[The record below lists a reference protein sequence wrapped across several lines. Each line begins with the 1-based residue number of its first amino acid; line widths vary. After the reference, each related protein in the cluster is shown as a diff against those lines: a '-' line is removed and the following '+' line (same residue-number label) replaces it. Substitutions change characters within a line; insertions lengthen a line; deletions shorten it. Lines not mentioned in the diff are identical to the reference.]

1 MDDGR
6 EPIVARGASSDVA
19 ALAIRG
25 AEGSVGSS
33 ADLHWEI
40 DHGRL
45 QQGQKEI
52 RGLPRSW
59 SYNIRL
65 RVGSGQAFVS
75 RQPRIAGAHRLGS
88 LLRGNPLCDTP
99 PTAPAFGQ
107 SRGRSTV
114 YSAHCTNIYDEIEE
128 YWRPA
133 HADTHRKS
141 LAQALEVSHVKRAN
155 DVRAAG
161 SVRCTWVASPS

>member
-6 EPIVARGASSDVA
+6 EPIVARGAISDVA
-19 ALAIRG
+19 ALAIPGQRTAWG
-25 AEGSVGSS
+25 NS

-52 RGLPRSW
+52 QGSPRFW

-75 RQPRIAGAHRLGS
+75 RQPRVAGAHRLGW

-99 PTAPAFGQ
+99 TTAPAAFG
-107 SRGRSTV
+107 
-114 YSAHCTNIYDEIEE
+114 N
-128 YWRPA
+128 PA
-133 HADTHRKS
+133 
-141 LAQALEVSHVKRAN
+141 
-155 DVRAAG
+155 G
-161 SVRCTWVASPS
+161 